1 MDKSSTFQVKSLK
14 VEPHRCLRNFNNKSV
29 NSTYL
34 AERYMETFLDDP
46 NMTVKSFRKL
56 VRREVKVYAHRQ
68 KLYRA
73 KRKANEKVQGNVHK
87 QYSKLRQYCNV
98 ILKTNPGSMV
108 VLKIEGPPL
117 FRNLT
122 FQRIFVMFDAQM
134 KGFLEGC
141 RPIIGLD
148 ACFLKGPF
156 GGQLMAAIG
165 RDGNNQMFPLA
176 MAVVECECKESWT
189 LFLDMLLSAFGNADL
204 MRCTFISD
212 RQKGLGDKA

>member
-1 MDKSSTFQVKSLK
+1 
-14 VEPHRCLRNFNNKSV
+14 
-29 NSTYL
+29 
-34 AERYMETFLDDP
+34 
-46 NMTVKSFRKL
+46 
-56 VRREVKVYAHRQ
+56 
-68 KLYRA
+68 
-73 KRKANEKVQGNVHK
+73 
-87 QYSKLRQYCNV
+87 
-98 ILKTNPGSMV
+98 
-108 VLKIEGPPL
+108 
-117 FRNLT
+117 
-122 FQRIFVMFDAQM
+122 MFDAQM

-189 LFLDMLLSAFGNADL
+189 WFLDMLLSAFGNVDL

-212 RQKGLGDKA
+212 RQKGLIDSFQAVMPYTKHRFCVRHLYANFKLKFKNKALKDLMWGAASAYLEDGFNQKMNEIKAISYEACE